1 MTPRVKI
8 SRKKMSRPFI
18 VAPVTGFKTI
28 DRPYADV
35 YFTFFKKSKSQEE
48 LRNGPRYLFGKIDKW

>member
-1 MTPRVKI
+1 
-8 SRKKMSRPFI
+8 MSRPFI